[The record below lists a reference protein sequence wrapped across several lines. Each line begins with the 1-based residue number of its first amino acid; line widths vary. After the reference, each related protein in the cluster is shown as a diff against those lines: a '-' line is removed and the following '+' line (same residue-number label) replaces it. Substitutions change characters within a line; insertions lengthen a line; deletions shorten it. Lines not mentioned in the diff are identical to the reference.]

1 MIQIKVP
8 AVGESISEV
17 TLLKWLKKDGEY
29 VDRDDVIAEL
39 ESEKATFEVNAE
51 KSGVIKLI
59 AKEGDT
65 LDIGAVLANIDEK
78 AQVPATEKNQPHQ
91 TAVENIQSEAET
103 KQPVKSGGLNKPQ
116 VVTVEEP
123 ETEKRKPETA
133 NTNFENEK
141 EALPAGKGMIELK
154 VPTVGESISEVTLL
168 KWLKNTGD
176 LVQRDEVIAELESE
190 KATFEM
196 NADDAGELKQV
207 AKEGDV
213 LKIGDVVA
221 TINTDVAVPEDRSTI
236 NSQQST
242 ENKEVSTSK
251 TENAKQETGNLQP
264 AITVQPPKATPVASA
279 IIADKK
285 VDPSE
290 IKPTGSNGRI
300 LKHDVLEALSHPAKH
315 AFNNQQLNSRNE
327 RRERMSNLRKTI
339 SRRLVE
345 SKNTTAMLTTFNEV
359 DMSRIMEIR
368 KQYKE
373 AFNKAHGVNLG
384 FMSFFM
390 KASAIALSEWP
401 SVNAYI
407 DGNELIFHDYAD
419 ISIAVSTPRGLTVPV
434 IRNVESLGMADIEKK
449 VIEVAAKARDS
460 KLTAEDLQGGTFT
473 ITNGG
478 VFGSLMS
485 TPIINLP
492 QSAILGMHKIQ
503 ERPMAINGQVVI
515 KPMMYVALSYDHRII
530 DGRESVSFLVRVK
543 ELLENPELLLFNK
556 DPIKTLLEI

>member
-1 MIQIKVP
+1 MIEIKVP
-8 AVGESISEV
+8 TVGESISEV
-17 TLLKWLKKDGEY
+17 TLLKWVKKDGEY

-51 KSGVIKLI
+51 QSGIIKLI

-65 LDIGAVLANIDEK
+65 LNIGAVLANIDEK
-78 AQVPATEKNQPHQ
+78 AKPSTVNGQQSADKN
-91 TAVENIQSEAET
+91 ENVKAET
-103 KQPVKSGGLNKPQ
+103 ENKNAVKSIGLNKPQ
-116 VVTVEEP
+116 IVTVEEP
-123 ETEKRKPETA
+123 EERKVDETI
-133 NTNFENEK
+133 ESK
-141 EALPAGKGMIELK
+141 EATPAGKGTIELK

-168 KWLKNTGD
+168 KWSKNTGD
-176 LVQRDEVIAELESE
+176 LVKRDEVVAELESE
-190 KATFEM
+190 KATFEL
-196 NADDAGELKQV
+196 NAEEAGELKQV
-207 AKEGDV
+207 AKENDV
-213 LKIGDVVA
+213 LKIGDVIA
-221 TINTDVAVPEDRSTI
+221 IINTDVAVPVSKSTV
-236 NSQQST
+236 NG
-242 ENKEVSTSK
+242 
-251 TENAKQETGNLQP
+251 QETKEEIQSAGIKSEIENTKSVNENQP
-264 AITVQPPKATPVASA
+264 GITVQQPKATPVASA

-285 VDPSE
+285 VNPSE

-300 LKHDVLEALSHPAKH
+300 VKHDVLEALSHPAKQT
-315 AFNNQQLNSRNE
+315 FNNQELNSRNE

-339 SRRLVE
+339 SKRLVE
-345 SKNTTAMLTTFNEV
+345 AKNTTAMLTTFNEV
-359 DMSRIMEIR
+359 DMSRIMETR

-401 SVNAYI
+401 AVNAYI
-407 DGNELIFHDYAD
+407 DGDELVYHDYAD

-434 IRNVESLGMADIEKK
+434 IRNVESLSMADIEKK
-449 VIEVAAKARDS
+449 VVDVAGKARDS
-460 KLTAEDLQGGTFT
+460 KLTAEDLKGGTFT

-503 ERPMAINGQVVI
+503 ERPMAVNGQVVI
-515 KPMMYVALSYDHRII
+515 KPMMYVALSYDHRLV

-543 ELLENPELLLFNK
+543 DLLENPELILFTK
-556 DPIKTLLEI
+556 DPIKALLEI